1 MTPAEIYHQAIAY
14 RQLRDRGGP
23 SVVKGAQSKDFSRR
37 DVERIHR
44 EVKRLDR
51 FEQDGVPF

>member
-14 RQLRDRGGP
+14 RQLRDRGGC
-23 SVVKGAQSKDFSRR
+23 SFLAWVQTKGFSRR

-44 EVKRLDR
+44 EVQRLDK